1 MPRSDRST
9 SWVLR
14 LWLVVARLRRRHR
27 GPVLPGRHPAARPAR
42 RDPAEP
48 RRADR
53 GHLRRARRH
62 RRGAADAA
70 PPEPSRPWPRPCAA
84 VDGAPA
90 AARGRRAARL
100 PRRLL
105 LLPQPEELGRLQP
118 APRTRCCSR
127 GTGGS
132 SSATARPCCCT
143 TCWVSTSRRTSL
155 LVVYE
160 SFSTIVSISFVAA
173 VVLTDR
179 IRDGY
184 VFIASM
190 VCVWIL
196 GVATLLR
203 DPVPRAL
210 LVGARGSSPGLPHT
224 MIQDTQARYLAQ
236 RAHLLAHPQ
245 AHDAFAQVSAFA
257 SLHVAVTC
265 VILLMVRYY
274 RLRRTH
280 LRAAVLPGRH
290 RAGHDLPRLALRRR
304 RRGGRADRRRLGGDR
319 QTAGLSTIGR
329 TRAPSEHAGRR
340 RHGRPRAVDR
350 RQLVQFVGFA
360 LRSPRGCPMVGCG
373 SYRPAHESTQNR
385 PSGGR
390 RDRHG
395 RARPGDPRISHHVDG
410 SGGGAPED
418 AVRPAGAPRRH
429 RDDHRGVAAGL
440 RQGAATRGQHP
451 RARHP
456 DHQGPEGGRQP
467 RPPDQLAEVPGHR
480 SRRSRATRRTR
491 TSASTSRT

>member
-14 LWLVVARLRRRHR
+14 LWLVVGALRRRHP
-27 GPVLPGRHPAARPAR
+27 GPVLAGRHPAARPAR
-42 RDPAEP
+42 RDPGEP
-48 RRADR
+48 PRPDR

-62 RRGAADAA
+62 RRGAAYAAA
-70 PPEPSRPWPRPCAA
+70 PDACGPWSRPCAQRWTRRRLLLA
-84 VDGAPA
+84 GQ
-90 AARGRRAARL
+90 RAAGL

-105 LLPQPEELGRLQP
+105 LLPQPQELGRPQRPRGPDAARVGPVAVPRPQP
-118 APRTRCCSR
+118 GGAAARPAGSARR
-127 GTGGS
+127 GVRPAGRLRVLLDAGVGLVRRGGGARPIG
-132 SSATARPCCCT
+132 SATAASSSPRWCACGSSA
-143 TCWVSTSRRTSL
+143 WRRTTRS
-155 LVVYE
+155 
-160 SFSTIVSISFVAA
+160 
-173 VVLTDR
+173 
-179 IRDGY
+179 
-184 VFIASM
+184 
-190 VCVWIL
+190 
-196 GVATLLR
+196 
-203 DPVPRAL
+203 PRSGRSGRRPAEF
-210 LVGARGSSPGLPHT
+210 AGLPHT
-224 MIQDTQARYLAQ
+224 MVQDTQARYLAQ

-265 VILLMVRYY
+265 VILLM
-274 RLRRTH
+274 
-280 LRAAVLPGRH
+280 AATTGCGCSTCALSFFLAGTVL
-290 RAGHDLPRLALRRR
+290 ATDLPRLALRRR

-395 RARPGDPRISHHVDG
+395 RARPGDRRISHHVDG
-410 SGGGAPED
+410 SGGW
-418 AVRPAGAPRRH
+418 RPRR
-429 RDDHRGVAAGL
+429 RSSTCRRTAAGS
-440 RQGAATRGQHP
+440 G
-451 RARHP
+451 
-456 DHQGPEGGRQP
+456 
-467 RPPDQLAEVPGHR
+467 
-480 SRRSRATRRTR
+480 
-491 TSASTSRT
+491 